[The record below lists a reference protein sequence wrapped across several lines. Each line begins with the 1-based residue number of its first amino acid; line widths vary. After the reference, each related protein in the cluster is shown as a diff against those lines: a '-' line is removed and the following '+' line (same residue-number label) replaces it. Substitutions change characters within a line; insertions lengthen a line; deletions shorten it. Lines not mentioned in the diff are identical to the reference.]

1 MENNIPTL
9 YILELDSFAVKS
21 AKISTIL
28 IFYALLSK
36 KNNRVFVL
44 PTDLNNMD
52 SARQP
57 NKWSQNDAIAAMF
70 WC

>member
-9 YILELDSFAVKS
+9 YILELDSFVVKS

-28 IFYALLSK
+28 CPFVSFVQK

-44 PTDLNNMD
+44 PWFT
-52 SARQP
+52 
-57 NKWSQNDAIAAMF
+57 
-70 WC
+70 